1 MAAEDPETV
10 RQYRALALAIS
21 DATTSLADVFTYQR
35 QLNSTADEAAV
46 SVDAAERALERVQ
59 EAVDNA
65 QMILD
70 DDGRRLLAEA
80 MAEQREAGQQSEQ
93 LTEMAHEARQT
104 AERYVLWSG
113 RVKYISLSNI
123 FLTTRE
129 AAWYISLVVWVCL
142 SVCQTITLESLDL
155 GSSYLYIRYIF
166 REYGSGSYMKVIGSR
181 SRSQE
186 QKRSKILIPAM

>member
-104 AERYVLWSG
+104 AERYVL
-113 RVKYISLSNI
+113 
-123 FLTTRE
+123 
-129 AAWYISLVVWVCL
+129 
-142 SVCQTITLESLDL
+142 
-155 GSSYLYIRYIF
+155 
-166 REYGSGSYMKVIGSR
+166 
-181 SRSQE
+181 
-186 QKRSKILIPAM
+186 

>member
-10 RQYRALALAIS
+10 RQYLALALAIS
-21 DATTSLADVFTYQR
+21 DATTSLTDVFTNQR
-35 QLNSTADEAAV
+35 QLNSTADKAAV

-70 DDGRRLLAEA
+70 DDGRRLLEEA

-104 AERYVLWSG
+104 AERYVS
-113 RVKYISLSNI
+113 
-123 FLTTRE
+123 
-129 AAWYISLVVWVCL
+129 
-142 SVCQTITLESLDL
+142 
-155 GSSYLYIRYIF
+155 
-166 REYGSGSYMKVIGSR
+166 
-181 SRSQE
+181 
-186 QKRSKILIPAM
+186 